1 MKMIMIINQNNDFV
15 KNDDNNLEMPERI
28 QKDTR
33 EQLNN
38 NDPIQQFIDEKIE
51 KNRKYCCIGSSELY
65 KEYLSFFEFDNNRNN
80 KKQNNKF
87 QNNKKIFK

>member
-33 EQLNN
+33 E
-38 NDPIQQFIDEKIE
+38 
-51 KNRKYCCIGSSELY
+51 
-65 KEYLSFFEFDNNRNN
+65 
-80 KKQNNKF
+80 
-87 QNNKKIFK
+87 